1 MRLEN
6 KTAIVTGAGRGLGR
20 GIAKK
25 LAREGARVV
34 VADMAD
40 TDETVAEIIEA
51 GGAAS
56 GFQVNVSR
64 QEEVQA
70 LIQYAVDTYGGLDIM
85 VNNAGIN
92 RDGMLHK
99 MPVENWNVVIDVDL
113 KGTF

>member
-1 MRLEN
+1 ME
-6 KTAIVTGAGRGLGR
+6 LGR

-92 RDGMLHK
+92 RDGKL
-99 MPVENWNVVIDVDL
+99 ECGN
-113 KGTF
+113 